1 MRKTSLLIT
10 SFALLV
16 GGGLLC
22 SASPITPNARKATI
36 EDPSIYTYTKVES
49 ASDIVSGSQYII
61 TYGGTLTSDGVAD
74 GVNFMSTPNNDST
87 SGNNY
92 FTRSTIITDALLIT
106 IQSSTNGYTLTYTD
120 DSEVLTYIAYNS
132 SSTSSSNYLHPL
144 TSFNNYCEWNINV
157 STNSV
162 SIHNNGNTSRYIQYN
177 SSSPRFAG
185 YTGTQKDPSLYK
197 VDIKSTYTVAF
208 HYGWDGTQN
217 VTTKEV
223 SVIDGQTVEV
233 PSDIDT
239 NVENY
244 RFVGWYTSTEYTTEF
259 DFEAGITGNTDIY
272 AYYEATADYT
282 IGDHFAANDTKSSMI
297 ASYQMGVANTEVT
310 ASFKNNSGVKTEFDE
325 NSNNAKAILGED
337 HAEYINVTYV
347 KGDSN
352 VSAVWGD
359 NTGIRFYQ
367 KDTLTFTAADGVLIT
382 SIEYEWGY
390 TDGELS
396 VNGEVVEKNGT
407 TEINGTSFVLESTG
421 KKQARIYSF
430 IVHYTADQ
438 PAYKVADASLRFGAK
453 VSMEYYNATAKYGL
467 ILGNNLEDTSIKAKL
482 SNEATAEEFATANG
496 LVAIENKTVAFVDG
510 NGTEVEQE
518 TATNYQFA
526 TVLTGMTTHLSDNVT
541 AAAYMEYDGKLYLM
555 NETTYSLKT
564 LAQKYL
570 EDQLVT
576 DPDGIG
582 LLEAIIAA

>member
-22 SASPITPNARKATI
+22 SASPITPNARMATI

-61 TYGGTLTSDGVAD
+61 TYGGTLTSDGVAN
-74 GVNFMSTPNNDST
+74 GVNFMSTPNNDQT

-92 FTRSTIITDALLIT
+92 FTSSTIITDALLVT

-132 SSTSSSNYLHPL
+132 SATSKSNYLHPL
-144 TSFNNYCEWNINV
+144 TSFNDYCEWNINV
-157 STNSV
+157 STDSV

-177 SSSPRFAG
+177 LTNPRFAG
-185 YTGTQKDPSLYK
+185 YTGTQEDPSLYK

-217 VTTKEV
+217 VTTKEI
-223 SVIDGQTVEV
+223 SVYDGETVEV

-239 NVENY
+239 DVENY

-259 DFEAGITGNTDIY
+259 DFEAGITGSTDIY

-282 IGDHFAANDTKSSMI
+282 IGDYFAAGDTKSSMI
-297 ASYQMGVANTEVT
+297 ASYQKNEQIGSLQSSLYASGVETKLVEGENNANILYGEGTDKYLEVSYTNGGRNVSLMRTDGQFRLYGGDSITISAKEGTKIESVEVSYEHDGVLSIDGTEVT
-310 ASFKNNSGVKTEFDE
+310 KGSNTSTISVEDNS
-325 NSNNAKAILGED
+325 I
-337 HAEYINVTYV
+337 
-347 KGDSN
+347 
-352 VSAVWGD
+352 
-359 NTGIRFYQ
+359 
-367 KDTLTFTAADGVLIT
+367 TLTNDGKQVRINTLT
-382 SIEYEWGY
+382 VKY
-390 TDGELS
+390 TEQVVDYS
-396 VNGEVVEKNGT
+396 VT
-407 TEINGTSFVLESTG
+407 
-421 KKQARIYSF
+421 
-430 IVHYTADQ
+430 
-438 PAYKVADASLRFGAK
+438 DASLRFGAN
-453 VSMEYYNATAKYGL
+453 VSMEYYDATAKYGL
-467 ILGNNLEDTSIKAKL
+467 ILGNNLEDTAIKAKL
-482 SNEATAEEFATANG
+482 NNETTAEEFATANG

-510 NGTEVEQE
+510 NRTEVEQE

-526 TVLTGMTTHLSDNVT
+526 TVLTGMTTHLSDKVT

>member
-49 ASDIVSGSQYII
+49 ASDIVSGSQYIF
-61 TYGGTLTSDGVAD
+61 TSEGTLTSDDVAT
-74 GVNFMSTPNNDST
+74 GVNFMATPKNALT
-87 SGNNY
+87 SGDNY
-92 FTRSTIITDALLIT
+92 FTSSTLITDALLVT

-120 DSEVLTYIAYNS
+120 DSEVLTYIAYNGS
-132 SSTSSSNYLHPL
+132 ATSKSNYLHPL

-157 STNSV
+157 STDSV
-162 SIHNNGNTSRYIQYN
+162 SIQNIGNTSRYIQFN
-177 SSSPRFAG
+177 SGSPRFAG
-185 YTGTQKDPSLYK
+185 YTGTQKDPSLYR
-197 VDIKSTYTVAF
+197 VDVQSTYTVTF

-223 SVIDGQTVEV
+223 SVIDGKTVEV
-233 PSDIDT
+233 SSDIDT

-282 IGDHFAANDTKSSMI
+282 IGDHFALNSTKSSMI
-297 ASYQMGVANTEVT
+297 ASYQKSSINEEVT
-310 ASFKNNSGVKTEFDE
+310 YPYISRNFQVDLQKGSEHAEE
-325 NSNNAKAILGED
+325 NAKTLFGEECEGLSVLYEGTAQTNIRLWKD
-337 HAEYINVTYV
+337 GSFRAYNNNQLTISTSSDCLIKSIDVDRTSGYSIDNGTI
-347 KGDSN
+347 SN
-352 VSAVWGD
+352 HIEVNAQS
-359 NTGIRFYQ
+359 IKF
-367 KDTLTFTAADGVLIT
+367 TFTGSVTFNTFSITYESKVDGYIPT
-382 SIEYEWGY
+382 
-390 TDGELS
+390 
-396 VNGEVVEKNGT
+396 
-407 TEINGTSFVLESTG
+407 
-421 KKQARIYSF
+421 
-430 IVHYTADQ
+430 
-438 PAYKVADASLRFGAK
+438 DASIRFGAN
-453 VSMEYYNATAKYGL
+453 VSMDYYDETAKYGL
-467 ILGNNLEDTSIKAKL
+467 ILGNNLEDTTIKAKL
-482 SNEATAEEFATANG
+482 NNEATAEEFATANG
-496 LVAIENKTVAFVDG
+496 LVAIENKTVAFVDEE
-510 NGTEVEQE
+510 GTEVEQE
-518 TATNYQFA
+518 TATKYQFA
-526 TVLTGMTTHLSDNVT
+526 TVLTGMVTHLSDKVT

-555 NETTYSLKT
+555 DETTYSLKT

-570 EDQLVT
+570 DDQLVT

>member
-49 ASDIVSGSQYII
+49 ASDIVSGSQYIF
-61 TYGGTLTSDGVAD
+61 TYDGTLTSDGVAT
-74 GVNFMSTPNNDST
+74 GVNFMGAHTSKNIYSSVTDISEALLLTITQEADNNYSISFDDGGTKTYVSYSGSGNAAHTSTTYNNKSAWTFGEGKNGAIAVNSVGT
-87 SGNNY
+87 SG
-92 FTRSTIITDALLIT
+92 RRL
-106 IQSSTNGYTLTYTD
+106 
-120 DSEVLTYIAYNS
+120 
-132 SSTSSSNYLHPL
+132 
-144 TSFNNYCEWNINV
+144 
-157 STNSV
+157 
-162 SIHNNGNTSRYIQYN
+162 QYN
-177 SSSPRFAG
+177 PSQPRFAC
-185 YTGTQKDPSLYK
+185 YTGSQKDLTIYE
-197 VDIKSTYTVAF
+197 VEELNQYTVTF

-223 SVIDGQTVEV
+223 SVLDGKIVEV
-233 PSDIDT
+233 PADIDT

-282 IGDHFAANDTKSSMI
+282 IGDYFATNDTKSSMI

-382 SIEYEWGY
+382 SIEYEWGN

-421 KKQARIYSF
+421 KKHARIYSF
-430 IVHYTADQ
+430 IVHYTADL
-438 PAYKVADASLRFGAK
+438 PAYKVADASLRFGAN
-453 VSMEYYNATAKYGL
+453 VSMEYYNETAKYGL
-467 ILGNNLEDTSIKAKL
+467 ILGNNLEDTAIKAKL
-482 SNEATAEEFATANG
+482 NNEATAEEFATANG

-510 NGTEVEQE
+510 NGTEVEQAS
-518 TATNYQFA
+518 ATNYQFA
-526 TVLTGMTTHLSDNVT
+526 TVLTGMTTHLSDKVT

-555 NETTYSLKT
+555 DETTYSLKT

-570 EDQLVT
+570 DDQLVI